1 MNPISQLA
9 ALTLALTLTAPG
21 LARAEPKRN
30 DIECTKDL
38 MFVFDA
44 SGSMGTT
51 DLTAKVPHIQRVKNA
66 LHHIVSEIPQSRR
79 IGLIVYGQGAYNRCD
94 TIELKLQPQTNAGAA
109 IVEAVD
115 KITPAGKTPL
125 TEAVK
130 DAAQVL
136 DYKNNPSVIVL
147 LTDGE
152 ETCGGDACA
161 LADRLRREAKDLT
174 VHVIG
179 YRHAQASGLGST
191 FTARCL
197 AEVNGGLYLPVEKE
211 NEIITALRR
220 TITCPM
226 ESQNDTWQAGPSK
239 IAASQVQS
247 FFPTASQ
254 PLPGN

>member
-1 MNPISQLA
+1 MTPSIRRPCLLA
-9 ALTLALTLTAPG
+9 LIAATLATSAWGEPAGNAP
-21 LARAEPKRN
+21 
-30 DIECTKDL
+30 ECTKDL

-51 DLTAKVPHIQRVKNA
+51 DLTAKEPHIQRVKSA
-66 LHHIVSEIPQSRR
+66 FRHIVNEIPQSRR

-94 TIELKLQPQTNAGAA
+94 SIELKLQPTVDAGPTILDA
-109 IVEAVD
+109 IEH
-115 KITPAGKTPL
+115 IQPAGKTPL

-152 ETCGGDACA
+152 ETCGGDPCA
-161 LADRLRREAKDLT
+161 LANRLRDQAKDLT

-179 YRHAQASGLGST
+179 YRHAQASGLSST

-197 AEVNGGLYLPVEKE
+197 SEVNGGLYLPVDSEQQ
-211 NEIITALRR
+211 IITALRR

-226 ESQNDTWQAGPSK
+226 ESRNEPPAPGRVKT
-239 IAASQVQS
+239 AATQS
-247 FFPTASQ
+247 RRP
-254 PLPGN
+254 